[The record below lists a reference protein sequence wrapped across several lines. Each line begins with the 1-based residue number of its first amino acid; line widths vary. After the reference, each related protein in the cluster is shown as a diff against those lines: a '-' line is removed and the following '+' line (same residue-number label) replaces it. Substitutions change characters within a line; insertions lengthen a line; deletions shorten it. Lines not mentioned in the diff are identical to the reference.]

1 MKIAIWLNWCLG
13 QLYHSGIEV
22 LQIAQLLELVSFG
35 SVYLVRENLRGLRE
49 NLKHKIPT
57 QNGAPLVSI
66 ETEFGRCEHHSF
78 FVQIGTSHFE
88 FTHMGVQGVQVKPHR
103 T

>member
-49 NLKHKIPT
+49 NLKHKI
-57 QNGAPLVSI
+57 
-66 ETEFGRCEHHSF
+66 
-78 FVQIGTSHFE
+78 
-88 FTHMGVQGVQVKPHR
+88 R